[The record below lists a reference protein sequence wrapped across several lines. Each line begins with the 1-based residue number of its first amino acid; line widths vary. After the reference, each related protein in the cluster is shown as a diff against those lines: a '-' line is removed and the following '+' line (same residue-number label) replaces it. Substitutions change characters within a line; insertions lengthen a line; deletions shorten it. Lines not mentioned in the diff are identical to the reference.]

1 MGQKLANVTIT
12 AGGVYVAL
20 NNIKDIL
27 LKLVAPGFDF
37 NKQMEASRLG
47 IAGILQSMTRLKGQ
61 ALSFAEALSI
71 SSDTMKKLM
80 ADAVRTGAEAEEL
93 IPTFQAILSPG
104 LAAKMTLEQIRD
116 IANYGANAVKAIMPG
131 NIDRQRQMIQEIRDL
146 VQGGIQP
153 ASSTLANALNI
164 KDADITRAKNSAEG
178 LYKFLMDRF
187 VKLREMMDAYPQTL
201 DGTISQFREV
211 WTRTSAAVAKE
222 FEEDFKVVLRTITR
236 LLGEIDEK
244 TGEIKINPAIIEAV
258 QSLKEGIKDAGAYL
272 NDFILFAGRLSN
284 VVPSATLFLNVLKLI
299 LDHAGKITLSIL
311 AWMAISRVRTIL
323 AAIAPQVMLT
333 VAAFRMLVATS
344 GVFQASVIASG
355 VAIKSLLVTTGW
367 GILAVAIGTAADEML
382 RFYDNI
388 TKAGKAK
395 KSYFETKE
403 AAERD
408 TNLANRMDILKQ
420 PVYNINPDVNIAG
433 MDKEA
438 FSKMEKFIAAINWLA
453 ANDETFKG
461 GAVTVTSGYREWGG
475 HVSGKKADIVV
486 AGMEDPQTRRR
497 IMALAKD
504 FGIAVLDEVEGPA
517 TKTAEALANWGPHL
531 DLDFGSPLD
540 TSGLTPAFPKDQEE
554 AIAKAMRAATSAA
567 QENYLNEY
575 LAQLEGEKITLKQVY
590 DVGRTGVK
598 EYYTKLAALTVRE
611 STARIAKLQQDIV
624 ANQQLLANKN
634 LGDDDRIKI
643 NSDIET
649 MMSNITVE
657 QTRLENALSTNTFE
671 GLQAFKDLSDKAIDA
686 MIALLEMQGQ
696 YTEAARKQL
705 EKSSVKL
712 AINQLRAGGFEKE
725 AKALEAVNANLVT
738 QAAFKEASTNL
749 EIANEEMV
757 AVQISL
763 MNELATGAKTA
774 AQATDE
780 YVTQYNAK
788 VEAILD
794 DLRRQLDDAVK
805 SGDRDLANKIRAAI
819 REITDKLSEFFD
831 AVIARID
838 AELQHELSM
847 INADRSLTNMQRQDK
862 IDEANRRAAA
872 RKAIEYENQ
881 AQKLREIDEV
891 NKNNSNAAT
900 ITKLEQAAAL
910 NRELA
915 KMPSLLGDVNQAAKQ
930 GLEDGLLDFLERGI
944 LECRN
949 LGDAFRNLAITV
961 LQSINRM
968 YAEALTKNIM
978 NALFPNRTSTS
989 SSGNFSWTLPNS
1001 ILIPGKAEG
1010 GSLMDSGE
1018 VKGPGTSTSDDIL
1031 AWIDNAKRWIRI
1043 SNGEFVMRGQAV
1055 AKYGQAFL
1063 ERLNSGQ
1070 VPVSMLQRYA
1080 VGGSLTNRN
1089 AADIPGAQELSASLV
1104 NNNNTTIPLSIM
1116 NILDPGIMGKFIQTR
1131 EGKRALLNY
1140 IKDDASTIR
1149 QILSIRG

>member
-1 MGQKLANVTIT
+1 
-12 AGGVYVAL
+12 
-20 NNIKDIL
+20 
-27 LKLVAPGFDF
+27 
-37 NKQMEASRLG
+37 
-47 IAGILQSMTRLKGQ
+47 
-61 ALSFAEALSI
+61 
-71 SSDTMKKLM
+71 
-80 ADAVRTGAEAEEL
+80 
-93 IPTFQAILSPG
+93 
-104 LAAKMTLEQIRD
+104 
-116 IANYGANAVKAIMPG
+116 
-131 NIDRQRQMIQEIRDL
+131 
-146 VQGGIQP
+146 
-153 ASSTLANALNI
+153 
-164 KDADITRAKNSAEG
+164 

-222 FEEDFKVVLRTITR
+222 FEEDFKVALRTITR

-258 QSLKEGIKDAGAYL
+258 KSLKEGIKDAGAYL
-272 NDFILFAGRLSN
+272 NDFILFANRLAN

-299 LDHAGKITLSIL
+299 LDHAGKITLSIV
-311 AWMAISRVRTIL
+311 AWMAISRVRTII

-344 GVFQASVIASG
+344 GVFHASVIASG

-403 AAERD
+403 AAEWD
-408 TNLANRMDILKQ
+408 TNLANRTDLLKQ

-433 MDKEA
+433 MDKDA

-531 DLDFGSPLD
+531 DLDLGSPLD

-575 LAQLEGEKITLKQVY
+575 LAQLEGEKITLKQGY

-598 EYYTKLAALTVRE
+598 EYYTKLADLTVRE
-611 STARIAKLQQDIV
+611 STARIAKQQQDIV

-696 YTEAARKQL
+696 YTEAARRQL

-712 AINQLRAGGFEKE
+712 AIDQLRAGGFEKE

-757 AVQISL
+757 TIQINL
-763 MNELATGAKTA
+763 LNELASGAKTA
-774 AQATDE
+774 TQVSDE
-780 YVTQYNAK
+780 YVKQYNAK
-788 VEAILD
+788 TKDILAE
-794 DLRRQLDDAVK
+794 LRRQLADA
-805 SGDRDLANKIRAAI
+805 GNDRDLANKIRAAI
-819 REITDKLSEFFD
+819 RDINDKLVEFFD
-831 AVIARID
+831 KVIARID

-847 INADRSLTNMQRQDK
+847 IDADRSLTNMQRQDK

-872 RKAIEYENQ
+872 DRAARYEAKAEEAYRNDDWDT
-881 AQKLREIDEV
+881 A
-891 NKNNSNAAT
+891 KNAEELA
-900 ITKLEQAAAL
+900 IL

-915 KMPSLLGDVNQAAKQ
+915 KTPTLLEKIHQAGKQ
-930 GLEDGLLDFLERGI
+930 GLEDGLLDFFERGI

-968 YAEALTKNIM
+968 YAQALTKSIM
-978 NALFPNRTSTS
+978 NSLFPGAARGGAINSLSGFSGGGELDSGAVQGPGTATSDS
-989 SSGNFSWTLPNS
+989 ILAYLGNFKKFIRIANGEFVVRGAAVKKYGIEALNRLNKGEVPGFASGGAISESVGDSSPKESTDTKSVVAIDVSGIIHILNKIREDTLRLVRIGSALLINQIFPGFLSKIGAYLNK
-1001 ILIPGKAEG
+1001 ILPLRQIPLVGGLFAEG
-1010 GSLMDSGE
+1010 GSLMDSGL
-1018 VKGPGTSTSDDIL
+1018 VKGPGTSVSDDIL
-1031 AWIDNAKRWIRI
+1031 AWTENARRWIRI
-1043 SNGEFVMRGQAV
+1043 SNGEFVMRGAAV
-1055 AKYGQAFL
+1055 KKYGTSFL
-1063 ERLNSGQ
+1063 ERLNSGM

-1080 VGGSLTNRN
+1080 GGGSLMNKSFV
-1089 AADIPGAQELSASLV
+1089 DIPGPQDITANLTSD
-1104 NNNNTTIPLSIM
+1104 TTVPVTIINLKDPNEIPRFLQS
-1116 NILDPGIMGKFIQTR
+1116 R
-1131 EGKRALLNY
+1131 EGGKVILNVA
-1140 IKDDASTIR
+1140 KDNASTIR
-1149 QILSIRG
+1149 QILNIRG